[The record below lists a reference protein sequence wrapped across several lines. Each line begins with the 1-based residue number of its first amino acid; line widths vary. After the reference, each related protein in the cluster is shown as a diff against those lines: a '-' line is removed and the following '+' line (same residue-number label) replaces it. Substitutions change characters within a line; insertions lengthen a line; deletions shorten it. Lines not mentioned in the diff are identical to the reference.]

1 MISIIATGSILVI
14 MVPVTICCLY
24 NTCCR
29 DSKYTCSIYYQP
41 NSDLQDVSVVANRT
55 EAVKDK
61 SSMPTFKLN
70 DSALTGEGPPT
81 YQMAMEILDNT
92 TLK

>member
-1 MISIIATGSILVI
+1 M
-14 MVPVTICCLY
+14 
-24 NTCCR
+24 
-29 DSKYTCSIYYQP
+29 
-41 NSDLQDVSVVANRT
+41 SVVANRT

-81 YQMAMEILDNT
+81 YQMAMEIPDNT